1 MNLGVRE
8 MYLKINIDGE
18 NTEAFSARTMNVPRL
33 PYDYSK
39 DIWNLSRQ
47 VYARSRKDVEAK
59 IFGSDAETLQT
70 MENLKIEGDFSQP
83 VI

>member
-1 MNLGVRE
+1 

-33 PYDYSK
+33 PYDHSEA
-39 DIWNLSRQ
+39 IWNESRK
-47 VYARSRKDVEAK
+47 VYARARKDVEAK
-59 IFGSDAETLQT
+59 IFGSDGDTLQT
-70 MENLKIEGDFSQP
+70 MENLKVEGDFSQP

>member
-1 MNLGVRE
+1 

-18 NTEAFSARTMNVPRL
+18 NTEAFSARTMNVPKL
-33 PYDYSK
+33 SYDYSK

-47 VYARSRKDVEAK
+47 VYARTRKDVEAK
-59 IFGSDAETLQT
+59 IFGNEADVIKS
-70 MENLKIEGDFSQP
+70 MEALKIEGDFSQP

>member
-1 MNLGVRE
+1 
-8 MYLKINIDGE
+8 MYLKINVDGE

-33 PYDYSK
+33 PYDFSQ

-47 VYARSRKDVEAK
+47 TYARPRKDVEAK
-59 IFGSDAETLQT
+59 IFGTESDVIKS
-70 MENLKIEGDFSQP
+70 MESLKADSHFSEP

>member
-1 MNLGVRE
+1 

-18 NTEAFSARTMNVPRL
+18 NTEAFSARTMNVPKL

-39 DIWNLSRQ
+39 AIQELSRQ
-47 VYARSRKDVEAK
+47 VYARPRKDVEAK
-59 IFGSDAETLQT
+59 IFGSEADIIKT
-70 MENLKIEGDFSQP
+70 MENLKVEGDFFQP